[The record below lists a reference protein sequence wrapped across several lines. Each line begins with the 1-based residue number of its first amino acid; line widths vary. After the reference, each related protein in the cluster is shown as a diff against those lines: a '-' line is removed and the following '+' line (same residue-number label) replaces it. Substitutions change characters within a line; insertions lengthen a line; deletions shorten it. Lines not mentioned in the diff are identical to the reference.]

1 MRIISTFLNR
11 IFNEPLL
18 KCLIPVLLFLSG
30 SGIERCSSQVFF
42 REHWAE
48 FDGRVNNNTN
58 PGERLRVNDASLS
71 LHETFGKRPE
81 ARANGLQLIQVPE
94 DLFGLESA
102 GLYLEMWGGHPE
114 TANKRFI
121 LNGKETYRIPE
132 DGVSD
137 GNCAYSYPLIPIKVE
152 QIVTGLNAFQFA
164 CDRGKSFWGHFIID
178 NMAVR
183 CVLRDDHPDLEA
195 SGLSDFSA
203 QVQVD
208 GGRVLAD
215 NASIRLLYPET
226 LQMNIVSVEYFGRYF
241 GFDDNGNGLEDDW
254 HGYTHKRNAAC
265 IIGRSDTPP
274 FKVAWDTRMV
284 PDQGSAMGIRAVVR
298 FTNGIRYETPVLDG
312 LRFPGPRNRV
322 IMFQCTGMP
331 KPFWSRDK
339 NEKKVVL
346 LLPDDLS
353 RVESA
358 RLMVRVWDGGEGEV
372 REPFKING
380 HAYAITSGKAI
391 HDLVFTDVEVRREH
405 LKPVENTI
413 TLYSDTAHHGIEILL
428 PGPCLILRF
437 R

>member
-1 MRIISTFLNR
+1 LRAVPF
-11 IFNEPLL
+11 L
-18 KCLIPVLLFLSG
+18 KCLTLAFFSLYA

-58 PGERLRVNDASLS
+58 PGERLRVNDASVS

-81 ARANGLQLIQVPE
+81 ARANGLQLIQIPE
-94 DLFGLESA
+94 DLFGIESA

-114 TANKRFI
+114 TENKRFI

-137 GNCAYSYPLIPIKVE
+137 GHCAYSYPLIPIKVE
-152 QIVTGLNAFQFA
+152 QLVTGLNAFQFA

-183 CVLRDDHPDLEA
+183 CVLKDDHPDLQA
-195 SGLSDFSA
+195 SGLSGFSA

-215 NASIRLLYPET
+215 NATISLLYPERFQT
-226 LQMNIVSVEYFGRYF
+226 NIVSVEYFGRYS
-241 GFDDNGNGLEDDW
+241 GFDDNGNGLENDW
-254 HGYTHKRNAAC
+254 HGYTHNRNLTRT
-265 IIGRSDTPP
+265 IGMSDEPP
-274 FKVAWDTRMV
+274 FKVVWDTWMV

-298 FTNGIRYETPVLDG
+298 FANGIRYETPALDG

-322 IMFQCTGMP
+322 IIFRCTEMP

-339 NEKKVVL
+339 NEKKAVL
-346 LLPDDLS
+346 LLPDDIS
-353 RVESA
+353 GVVSA
-358 RLMVRVWDGGEGEV
+358 RLMVRIWDGGEGEV
-372 REPFKING
+372 REPFKVNG
-380 HAYAITSGKAI
+380 HAYAITSGKAV

-405 LKPVENTI
+405 LNPGENTVI
-413 TLYSDTAHHGIEILL
+413 LYSDTEHHGIEMLP